1 MFTRLEVLL
10 TPAEF
15 ARLPQRD
22 LTQTACVVFDV
33 LRATS
38 TLLEALNN
46 GAEAIWPVADI
57 PTALDWRRRHPEVLL
72 AGEREGLRIGAAL
85 TGGVEFDLGNSPG
98 EFTRERVAGR
108 SIVMTTSNGTRAL
121 EACRGAG
128 AVLASSFGNLAATVA
143 WLHRS
148 GFDQLVIVGAGT
160 LEHSAL
166 EDVLGA
172 GALVERLWD
181 WVSAGWVDD
190 AALVVRETY
199 RARRNDLVEAAG
211 SGRNGRRLL
220 SLPELAAD
228 VPRCLIPDRFSF
240 VAIRGPDGALRRQP
254 VPSVN

>member
-15 ARLPQRD
+15 ALLPHRD
-22 LTQTACVVFDV
+22 LTRTACVVLDV

-38 TLLEALNN
+38 TMLEALNN
-46 GAEAIWPVADI
+46 GAEAIWPVAGI
-57 PTALDWRRRHPEVLL
+57 PAALDWRRRHPEVLL

-121 EACRGAG
+121 DAGRGAG

-143 WLHRS
+143 WLQRS
-148 GFDQLVIVGAGT
+148 GLPELAIVCAGT
-160 LEHSAL
+160 LEHCAL

-172 GALVERLWD
+172 GALVERLWTLA
-181 WVSAGWVDD
+181 SAGWVDD
-190 AALVVRETY
+190 AAWIVLETY
-199 RARRNDLVEAAG
+199 RARRNDLSEAAG

-220 SLPELAAD
+220 SLPDLADD
-228 VPRCLIPDRFSF
+228 VPRCLIPDRFPF
-240 VAIRGPDGALRRQP
+240 VALRGPDGALRREAVLP
-254 VPSVN
+254 AN